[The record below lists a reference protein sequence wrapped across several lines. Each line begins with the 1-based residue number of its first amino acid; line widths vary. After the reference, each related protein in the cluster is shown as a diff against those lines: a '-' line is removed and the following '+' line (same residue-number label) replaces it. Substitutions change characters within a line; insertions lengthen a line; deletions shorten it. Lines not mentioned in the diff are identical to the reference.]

1 MKENFSIKEILKI
14 TKGKLIGKNINL
26 SFFLPAS
33 EICTDTRSLKE
44 GNLFIALK
52 GKFFDGHNFI
62 EEAYKKGACGAIV
75 SQVSLPF
82 PHFFLIQVKDTL
94 RALQEL
100 SKHYRERTSI
110 PLIAITG
117 SNGKTTVKEM
127 CYKIISKDHY
137 LLKSEGN
144 FNNQIGV
151 PLSLLNLCSYHRAA
165 VLEMGMN
172 SPGEIQRL
180 AEIIEPDIGVITNIH
195 HSHLGFFK
203 NIEEIKEAKAELIT
217 FLNKDRENYLVLNGD
232 NIWTNSLKKRAKCQ
246 LITFG
251 VNPLN
256 NVRAENIKEGEE
268 GINFILSWKKEKIP
282 LYLPVPG
289 EHNVYNALCASAVAI
304 CLKISFD
311 KITSALASF
320 KLPPLRTEITPLNG
334 GKLINDSYNANPES
348 MFAALRLLHKIKG
361 NRKIAVLGDMLELG
375 EKSSLFHSFIGEEV
389 AKLKIDVLFTLGT
402 LSREIAQKA
411 KERGMREVF
420 SFEDKDE
427 LLDKLLSFYKQGDS
441 ILIKGSR
448 GMKMEEIA
456 EKVRINLCSP
466 S

>member
-1 MKENFSIKEILKI
+1 MKENFSLKEILEI
-14 TKGKLIGKNINL
+14 TGGKLISEERVL
-26 SFFLPAS
+26 SFSLPAS
-33 EICTDTRSLKE
+33 KICTDTRCLKK
-44 GNLFIALK
+44 GDFFVALK

-62 EEAYKKGACGAIV
+62 ENAYRKGACGAII
-75 SQVSLPF
+75 SRFF
-82 PHFFLIQVKDTL
+82 PSFPNFFLIQVKDTL

-127 CYKIISKDHY
+127 CSEIISRDRY

-151 PLSLLNLCSYHRAA
+151 PLSLLRLCSHHKVAI
-165 VLEMGMN
+165 LEMGMN

-180 AEIIEPDIGVITNIH
+180 ARIIQPNIGVITNIH

-203 NIEEIKEAKAELIT
+203 NIEGIKEAKAELIP
-217 FLNKDRENYLVLNGD
+217 FLNRNKNNYLVLNGD
-232 NIWTNSLKKRAKCQ
+232 NIWTNSLKKRAKCK

-256 NVRAENIKEGEE
+256 NVRAENIKESEE
-268 GINFILSWKKEKIP
+268 GINFTLFWEREKIS
-282 LYLPVPG
+282 LYLPVHG
-289 EHNVYNALCASAVAI
+289 KHNVYNALCASAVAI

-311 KITSALASF
+311 KITPALANF
-320 KLPPLRTEITPLNG
+320 KLSPLRTEVTPLNG

-348 MFAALRLLHKIKG
+348 MLAALIILHRIKG
-361 NRKIAVLGDMLELG
+361 NRKIAILGDMLELG
-375 EKSSLFHSFIGEEV
+375 EKSSLFHSFVGEKV
-389 AKLKIDVLFTLGT
+389 AELKIDTLLTLGT
-402 LSREIAQKA
+402 LSREIAKEA
-411 KERGMREVF
+411 KEKGVREVF
-420 SFEDKDE
+420 SFENKDE
-427 LLDKLLSFYKQGDS
+427 LLDKLLSSYKQGDS

-456 EKVRINLCSP
+456 EKIRINLCSP

>member
-1 MKENFSIKEILKI
+1 MKENFSIKEILEI
-14 TKGKLIGKNINL
+14 TGGKLISRKRDL
-26 SFFLPAS
+26 SFSLPAS
-33 EICTDTRSLKE
+33 KICTDTRCLKK
-44 GNLFIALK
+44 GDIFVALK
-52 GKFFDGHNFI
+52 GEFFDGHNFV
-62 EEAYKKGACGAIV
+62 EDAYKKGACGAII

-117 SNGKTTVKEM
+117 SNGKTTVKKM
-127 CYKIISKDHY
+127 CSKIISQDRC

-151 PLSLLNLCSYHRAA
+151 PLSLLNLCSHHKAA

-172 SPGEIQRL
+172 SPKEIQRL
-180 AEIIEPDIGVITNIH
+180 AEITEPNIGVITNIH

-203 NIEEIKEAKAELIT
+203 NIEEIKEAKAELIP
-217 FLNKDRENYLVLNGD
+217 FLNRDKNNYLVLNGD
-232 NIWTNSLKKRAKCQ
+232 NMWTNSLKKRAKCK

-251 VNPLN
+251 LNLLN

-268 GINFILSWKKEKIP
+268 EINFTLSWKREKIP
-282 LYLPVPG
+282 LHLPVPG

-348 MFAALRLLHKIKG
+348 MVAALRLLHKTRG

-389 AKLKIDVLFTLGT
+389 AELKIDVLFTLGT
-402 LSREIAQKA
+402 LSREIAKEA

-456 EKVRINLCSP
+456 EKVRTNLCSP

>member
-1 MKENFSIKEILKI
+1 MKENFSVKEILKI
-14 TKGKLIGKNINL
+14 TGGKLISKEKDL
-26 SFFLPAS
+26 SFSLPAS
-33 EICTDTRSLKE
+33 KICTDTRRLKK
-44 GNLFIALK
+44 GDLFVALK
-52 GKFFDGHNFI
+52 GKFFDGHNFV
-62 EEAYKKGACGAIV
+62 EDAYKKGACGAII
-75 SQVSLPF
+75 SQVFLPF
-82 PHFFLIQVKDTL
+82 PHFFLIQVRDTL
-94 RALQEL
+94 LSLQEL
-100 SKHYRERTSI
+100 SKYYRERTSI
-110 PLIAITG
+110 PMIAITG

-127 CYKIISKDHY
+127 CSKIISQDRY

-151 PLSLLNLCSYHRAA
+151 PLSLLNLCSHHKAA
-165 VLEMGMN
+165 VLEMGMS
-172 SPGEIQRL
+172 SPGEIKRL
-180 AEIIEPDIGVITNIH
+180 SQIIQPNIGVITNIH
-195 HSHLGFFK
+195 HSHLEFFK
-203 NIEEIKEAKAELIT
+203 NIEETKEAKAELIP
-217 FLNKDRENYLVLNGD
+217 FLNKDKNNYLILNGD
-232 NIWTNSLKKRAKCQ
+232 NIWTNSLKKRVKCK

-256 NVRAENIKEGEE
+256 NVRAKDIKESEE
-268 GINFILSWKKEKIP
+268 EINFTLSWEREKIP

-289 EHNVYNALCASAVAI
+289 KHNVYNALCASAVAI

-311 KITSALASF
+311 KIASALANF
-320 KLPPLRTEITPLNG
+320 KPPPLRTEIIPLNE

-348 MFAALRLLHKIKG
+348 MLEALIILHKIKG

-375 EKSSLFHSFIGEEV
+375 EKSSLFHSFIGENV
-389 AKLKIDVLFTLGT
+389 AKLKIDTLFTLGT
-402 LSREIAQKA
+402 LSKGIAKKA
-411 KERGMREVF
+411 KERGVREVF